1 MTDGGLRV
9 PMKPE
14 KLAGIARSNKSRG
27 EPASGN
33 RAVAQAKPA
42 TGWGR

>member
-14 KLAGIARSNKSRG
+14 KLAGIARSNRG
-27 EPASGN
+27 SGGSVSGN